1 MRLNGIQRLLETGLI
16 VSTAA
21 AIFTL
26 CALISFD
33 PADPAWTQTGEFIKV
48 NNVTGAAGAWV
59 ADILLLSFGWLAFL
73 VPAVIQ
79 LFGYL
84 LFKKPH
90 KLLQLDYTT
99 LGLRLIGGTLFIT
112 SASAISSINFDDIYN
127 FSSGGVVGD
136 VVASAMMPAFNFTGT
151 TILLLCFFFAG
162 LTLLTGVSWVE
173 FVDYIGEKVVAFCKW
188 CFDKIKHRSE
198 PKSAVTLSDG
208 KEGSKDAGLPN
219 NATLVES
226 AERNQAAAQV
236 EAEASEQVIEDVV
249 EVTTPDP
256 VEQISD
262 TDQQS
267 NKSKPQKLKDKL
279 FGAKPAPQP
288 EPEIRQA
295 EASDLAMANDDD
307 IAVAPCVFDELDDI
321 LEQEINFSAVDDEA
335 FDTVAALNALD
346 DTPAPVETKVVSP
359 ARPLKPKEKPASG
372 YQPPPSA
379 KEQFEALLEAEPP
392 KDPLPSLDLLDRPDK
407 AKNPISEEELEAV
420 SRLVESKLLDFN
432 IQAKVMGVYPGPVV
446 TRFELDLA
454 PGIKV
459 AKITGLA
466 KDLARSLSAVSV
478 RVVEVI
484 PGKTFVGLEL
494 PNKNREIV
502 RLSEVINAPK
512 FEQNASPLTM
522 VLGKDIAGQ
531 PVVADLAK
539 MPHLLVAGTTG
550 SGKSVGVNVMILSL
564 LYKSPPEDVRMIM
577 IDPKML
583 ELSVYEGIPHLL
595 CEVVTDMKE
604 AANALRWCVGEMER
618 RYKLMS
624 ALGVRNLKGYN
635 QKILDA
641 KEAGH
646 PILDPLFKD
655 TDGMADEP
663 EELDKLPSIVVVI
676 DEFADMMMIVGK
688 KVEELIARI
697 AQKARAAGIHLV
709 LATQRPSVD
718 VITGLIK
725 ANIPTRMAFQVSSK
739 IDSRTI
745 LDQQGAENLLG
756 MGDMLYLPPGTS
768 VPIRVHGAFVDDH
781 EVHAVVSD
789 WKARGKPN
797 YIDDILCGEATED
810 ILLPGEASEGEDEE
824 SDPLYDE
831 AVAFV
836 IETGKVSVSSVQRK
850 LRVGYNRAARL
861 VEQMEMSGVVSAP
874 GHNGAR
880 EVLVPKGG
888 AN

>member
-1 MRLNGIQRLLETGLI
+1 MRLNGVQRLLETGLI
-16 VSTAA
+16 ISTFAA
-21 AIFTL
+21 VFIL

-33 PADPAWTQTGEFIKV
+33 PADPSWSQTGEFV
-48 NNVTGAAGAWV
+48 NVKNITGTAGAWV
-59 ADILLLSFGWLAFL
+59 ADILLLTFGWLAYL
-73 VPAVIQ
+73 VPVAIQ

-84 LFKKPH
+84 LFKQPH
-90 KLLQLDYTT
+90 RIFQLDYTT
-99 LGLRLIGGTLFIT
+99 LALRVIGFALFIT
-112 SASAISSINFDDIYN
+112 SATAISSINFDDIYN

-136 VVASAMMPAFNFTGT
+136 VIATAMMPTFNFTGT
-151 TILLLCFFFAG
+151 SILLLCFFFAG
-162 LTLLTGVSWVE
+162 LTLLTGISWVQ
-173 FVDYIGEKVVAFCKW
+173 FVDFVGKWVMKAFYFLREQFSAWLHREKEAVKDIATTEPDANFVEPENEPAISFN
-188 CFDKIKHRSE
+188 DADEEE
-198 PKSAVTLSDG
+198 PKPT
-208 KEGSKDAGLPN
+208 
-219 NATLVES
+219 
-226 AERNQAAAQV
+226 
-236 EAEASEQVIEDVV
+236 
-249 EVTTPDP
+249 
-256 VEQISD
+256 
-262 TDQQS
+262 
-267 NKSKPQKLKDKL
+267 KPKQ
-279 FGAKPAPQP
+279 KPA
-288 EPEIRQA
+288 EKA
-295 EASDLAMANDDD
+295 DDD
-307 IAVAPCVFDELDDI
+307 FKGFDELDDI
-321 LEQEINFSAVDDEA
+321 LDQEIGFSALDDES
-335 FDTVAALNALD
+335 FDTVSALNALD
-346 DTPAPVETKVVSP
+346 QSPVVEPEKPVTTVVSP
-359 ARPLKPKEKPASG
+359 ARPMPKPKPA
-372 YQPPPSA
+372 YQPPPTA
-379 KEQFEALLEAEPP
+379 KEKFEALLEEQPP
-392 KDPLPSLDLLDRPDK
+392 ANPLPSLDLLDRPDK
-407 AKNPISEEELEAV
+407 AKNPLSQEELDGI
-420 SRLVESKLLDFN
+420 SRLVETKLLDFN
-432 IQAKVMGVYPGPVV
+432 IQAAVVGVYPGPVV

-484 PGKTFVGLEL
+484 PGKTYVGLEL
-494 PNKNREIV
+494 PNKHREIV

-512 FEQNASPLTM
+512 FESNPSPLTM
-522 VLGKDIAGQ
+522 VLGKDIAGE
-531 PVVADLAK
+531 PVCADLGK

-564 LYKSPPEDVRMIM
+564 LYKSGPDDVRMIM

-635 QKILDA
+635 QKVLDA
-641 KEAGH
+641 KEAGQ

-655 TDGMADEP
+655 TDGMADGP

-768 VPIRVHGAFVDDH
+768 VPVRVHGAFVDDH
-781 EVHAVVSD
+781 EVHAVVDD
-789 WKARGKPN
+789 WKKRGKPN
-797 YIDDILCGEATED
+797 YIDEILSGDATEE
-810 ILLPGEASEGEDEE
+810 ILLPGETSEDGDEE

-831 AVAFV
+831 AVSFV

-861 VEQMEMSGVVSAP
+861 VEQMETSGIVSAP

-880 EVLVPKGG
+880 EVLVPNGG

>member
-16 VSTAA
+16 ISTAA

-48 NNVTGAAGAWV
+48 NNITGAAGAWV

-73 VPAVIQ
+73 VPAFIQ

-188 CFDKIKHRSE
+188 CFAKLKQRTESSSVIASE
-198 PKSAVTLSDG
+198 EVDEPQAI
-208 KEGSKDAGLPN
+208 
-219 NATLVES
+219 
-226 AERNQAAAQV
+226 AETTPSVAAALSKPEEQL
-236 EAEASEQVIEDVV
+236 AEDSPSMPAIEN
-249 EVTTPDP
+249 TA
-256 VEQISD
+256 
-262 TDQQS
+262 QS
-267 NKSKPQKLKDKL
+267 TESVGEPQDEPAELEKSKPKKLKDRL
-279 FGAKPAPQP
+279 FGAKSDAQS
-288 EPEIRQA
+288 EPVVNHA
-295 EASDLAMANDDD
+295 EEGEKATLDSDD
-307 IAVAPCVFDELDDI
+307 IAVAPSVFDELDDI

-346 DTPAPVETKVVSP
+346 DTPAPAETKVVSP

-372 YQPPPSA
+372 YQPPPTA

-420 SRLVESKLLDFN
+420 SRLVEAKLLDFN

-484 PGKTFVGLEL
+484 PGKTYVGLEL

-512 FEQNASPLTM
+512 FEQNPSPLTM

-663 EELDKLPSIVVVI
+663 QELDKLPSIVVVI

-797 YIDDILCGEATED
+797 YIEDILCGEATED
-810 ILLPGEASEGEDEE
+810 ILLPGETSEGEDEE

>member
-1 MRLNGIQRLLETGLI
+1 MRLNGVQRLLETGLI
-16 VSTAA
+16 ISTFAA
-21 AIFTL
+21 VFIL

-33 PADPAWTQTGEFIKV
+33 PADPSWSQTGEFV
-48 NNVTGAAGAWV
+48 NVKNITGTAGAWV
-59 ADILLLSFGWLAFL
+59 ADILLLTFGWLAYL
-73 VPAVIQ
+73 VPVAIQ

-84 LFKKPH
+84 LFKQPH
-90 KLLQLDYTT
+90 RIFQLDYTT
-99 LGLRLIGGTLFIT
+99 LALRVIGFALFIT
-112 SASAISSINFDDIYN
+112 SATAISSINFDDIYN

-136 VVASAMMPAFNFTGT
+136 VIATAMMPTFNFTGT
-151 TILLLCFFFAG
+151 SILLLCFFFAG
-162 LTLLTGVSWVE
+162 LTLLTGISWVQ
-173 FVDYIGEKVVAFCKW
+173 FVDFVGKWVMKLFYFLREQFSAWMHREKEAVKDVATTEPDANFVEPENEPAIS
-188 CFDKIKHRSE
+188 FNDADDDE
-198 PKSAVTLSDG
+198 PK
-208 KEGSKDAGLPN
+208 
-219 NATLVES
+219 ATKQQQKS
-226 AERNQAAAQV
+226 AEKAD
-236 EAEASEQVIEDVV
+236 EDF
-249 EVTTPDP
+249 
-256 VEQISD
+256 
-262 TDQQS
+262 
-267 NKSKPQKLKDKL
+267 K
-279 FGAKPAPQP
+279 G
-288 EPEIRQA
+288 
-295 EASDLAMANDDD
+295 
-307 IAVAPCVFDELDDI
+307 FDELDDI
-321 LEQEINFSAVDDEA
+321 LDQEIGFSALDDES
-335 FDTVAALNALD
+335 FDTVSALNALD
-346 DTPAPVETKVVSP
+346 QSPVVEQEKPVTTVVSP
-359 ARPLKPKEKPASG
+359 ARPMPKPKPA
-372 YQPPPSA
+372 YQPPPTA
-379 KEQFEALLEAEPP
+379 KEKFEALLEDQPP
-392 KDPLPSLDLLDRPDK
+392 VNPLPSLDLLDRPDK
-407 AKNPISEEELEAV
+407 AKNPLSQEELDGI
-420 SRLVESKLLDFN
+420 SRLVETKLLDFN
-432 IQAKVMGVYPGPVV
+432 IQAAVVGVYPGPVV

-484 PGKTFVGLEL
+484 PGKTYVGLEL
-494 PNKNREIV
+494 PNKHREIV

-512 FEQNASPLTM
+512 FESNPSPLTM
-522 VLGKDIAGQ
+522 VLGKDIAGE
-531 PVVADLAK
+531 PVCADLGK

-564 LYKSPPEDVRMIM
+564 LYKSGPDDVRMIM

-635 QKILDA
+635 QKVLDA
-641 KEAGH
+641 KEAGQ

-655 TDGMADEP
+655 TDGMADGP

-768 VPIRVHGAFVDDH
+768 VPVRVHGAFVDDH
-781 EVHAVVSD
+781 EVHAVVDD
-789 WKARGKPN
+789 WKKRGKPN
-797 YIDDILCGEATED
+797 YIDEILSGDATEE
-810 ILLPGEASEGEDEE
+810 ILLPGETSEDGDEE

-831 AVAFV
+831 AVSFV

-861 VEQMEMSGVVSAP
+861 VEQMETSGIVSAP

-880 EVLVPKGG
+880 EVLVPNGG

>member
-16 VSTAA
+16 ISTAA

-48 NNVTGAAGAWV
+48 NNITGAAGAWV

-73 VPAVIQ
+73 VPAFIQ

-188 CFDKIKHRSE
+188 CFAKIKHRSE
-198 PKSAVTLSDG
+198 HIPVSTATPESVHADNEATSEPTLIHTLDKETAPESGLNADAAVENKSDMS
-208 KEGSKDAGLPN
+208 
-219 NATLVES
+219 
-226 AERNQAAAQV
+226 V
-236 EAEASEQVIEDVV
+236 EAEQPETE
-249 EVTTPDP
+249 E
-256 VEQISD
+256 
-262 TDQQS
+262 
-267 NKSKPQKLKDKL
+267 SKPKKLKDRL
-279 FGAKPAPQP
+279 FGPKA
-288 EPEIRQA
+288 EPVTESVPDMVKETDNR
-295 EASDLAMANDDD
+295 SVDD
-307 IAVAPCVFDELDDI
+307 IAVAPSVFDELDDI

-346 DTPAPVETKVVSP
+346 DTPAPAETKVVSP
-359 ARPLKPKEKPASG
+359 ARPLKPKEKPAPG

-392 KDPLPSLDLLDRPDK
+392 KEPLPSLDLLDRPDK

-420 SRLVESKLLDFN
+420 SRLVEAKLLDFN

-484 PGKTFVGLEL
+484 PGKTYVGLEL

-512 FEQNASPLTM
+512 FEQNPSPLTM

-646 PILDPLFKD
+646 PIMDPLFKD

-663 EELDKLPSIVVVI
+663 QELDKLPSIVVVI

-797 YIDDILCGEATED
+797 YIEDILCGEATED
-810 ILLPGEASEGEDEE
+810 ILLPGETSEGEDEE

-831 AVAFV
+831 AVGFV

>member
-16 VSTAA
+16 ISTAA

-48 NNVTGAAGAWV
+48 NNITGAAGAWV

-73 VPAVIQ
+73 VPVFIQ

-188 CFDKIKHRSE
+188 CFAKIKQR
-198 PKSAVTLSDG
+198 
-208 KEGSKDAGLPN
+208 
-219 NATLVES
+219 
-226 AERNQAAAQV
+226 AEHV
-236 EAEASEQVIEDVV
+236 S
-249 EVTTPDP
+249 VTTPTPDNISVDSEAPRPEP
-256 VEQISD
+256 VLINTTDRETGPDSGLNVDVSAENELDMSTEAEQPESEE
-262 TDQQS
+262 T
-267 NKSKPQKLKDKL
+267 KPKKLKDRL
-279 FGAKPAPQP
+279 FGPKAEPVTESVPDRVP
-288 EPEIRQA
+288 ETDKR
-295 EASDLAMANDDD
+295 SGDD
-307 IAVAPCVFDELDDI
+307 IAVAPSVFDELDDI

-346 DTPAPVETKVVSP
+346 DTPAPAETKVVSP

-420 SRLVESKLLDFN
+420 SRLVEAKLLDFN

-484 PGKTFVGLEL
+484 PGKTYVGLEL

-641 KEAGH
+641 REAGH
-646 PILDPLFKD
+646 PIMDPLFKD

-663 EELDKLPSIVVVI
+663 QELDKLPSIVVVI

-810 ILLPGEASEGEDEE
+810 ILLPGETSEGEDEE

-831 AVAFV
+831 AVGFV